1 MKHIWDTPAWPDF
14 TYDAALTEVPLAQ
27 ATQAIG
33 EVAGLKAGLEASDLE
48 VFNRKQVVQ
57 EALSTFEIEGVT
69 LNAEEIEASVIASL
83 NYRDNAAFGRRS
95 DAIVAL
101 MLAARASD
109 KSLDAST
116 LRDWHRML
124 FHGIEVEDLGR
135 WRSFDIEIVR
145 SAAAGSRDVLYK
157 GPPPETLDAEMAEL
171 LAWLAS
177 DVTQALP
184 IRAAIAHLWFESIHP
199 FSDGNGRIGR
209 AIIEHIFA
217 ASLPLPFSLSR
228 QIERDK
234 RGYYAALQEG
244 RKKVRNRIDA
254 TPFVVW
260 FLNTLTAAANA
271 AKGEAQFLVRRNQL
285 FVHKGD
291 ALNAR
296 QVKAL
301 QTLFAQG
308 EPRVA
313 LGLTAKSY
321 RKMTKTSGPTATRDL
336 GAMERA
342 GVLKRSDAG
351 GRATHYT
358 IIY

>member
-217 ASLPLPFSLSR
+217 ASLPLPFSLSLSL
-228 QIERDK
+228 IH
-234 RGYYAALQEG
+234 
-244 RKKVRNRIDA
+244 I
-254 TPFVVW
+254 
-260 FLNTLTAAANA
+260 
-271 AKGEAQFLVRRNQL
+271 
-285 FVHKGD
+285 
-291 ALNAR
+291 
-296 QVKAL
+296 
-301 QTLFAQG
+301 
-308 EPRVA
+308 
-313 LGLTAKSY
+313 
-321 RKMTKTSGPTATRDL
+321 
-336 GAMERA
+336 
-342 GVLKRSDAG
+342 
-351 GRATHYT
+351 
-358 IIY
+358 